1 MQFQSLCW
9 DDSLNEG
16 MATRSSILA
25 WRIPC
30 TEELGG
36 LQSVGLPRVGHDW
49 SDLACTRS
57 IKIQRHHFVHKG
69 LSNQSYDFSSSHV
82 WMWGCFWIV
91 VLEKIL
97 ESHLDNEIKSV
108 NPKGNQS
115 CIFMRRTDAEVEAP
129 LLSQLMRRADSLEKT
144 LMLRK
149 FEGRRRG
156 WQRTKSLDGIPDL
169 IDMSLSKLWEMIE
182 QGRLACCSP

>member
-1 MQFQSLCW
+1 MW
-9 DDSLNEG
+9 ELN
-16 MATRSSILA
+16 
-25 WRIPC
+25 
-30 TEELGG
+30 
-36 LQSVGLPRVGHDW
+36 
-49 SDLACTRS
+49 
-57 IKIQRHHFVHKG
+57 HKESWTPKNWYF
-69 LSNQSYDFSSSHV
+69 LT
-82 WMWGCFWIV
+82 V
-91 VLEKIL
+91 VLKKTL
-97 ESHLDNEIKSV
+97 ESPLDCKIKPV

-115 CIFMRRTDAEVEAP
+115 CIFIRRTDAEVEAP

-182 QGRLACCSP
+182 QGGWGTEQGELLFIAKSCPTLCDPMDCSMPGFLVLDYFPEFALTDVH